1 MTFEQI
7 NSKNHLYEAILVA
20 FLDDNLLL
28 NKYHIHS
35 GTLVECVNDTYLKI
49 IDADNMYPL
58 EWYIIHD
65 GLQTIGYCVI
75 SKTYSFIY
83 SFGINIYYRTSENM
97 FDWFEEVKELFDGGF
112 TCGLWTKN
120 DRAIDYLVRNGMSVY
135 DKTDLEIHLKYN

>member
-1 MTFEQI
+1 MTFEKI
-7 NSKNHLYEAILVA
+7 DSKNYLYEAILIA

-28 NKYHIHS
+28 DKYHVHS

-49 IDADNMYPL
+49 MDADNMYPL

-65 GLQTIGYCVI
+65 GLETIGYCVT
-75 SKTYSFIY
+75 SKTYSFLY
-83 SFGINIYYRTSENM
+83 SFGINVKHRTSENM
-97 FDWFEEVKELFDGGF
+97 VEWFENVKGLFVGSF
-112 TCGLWTKN
+112 TCGLWAKN